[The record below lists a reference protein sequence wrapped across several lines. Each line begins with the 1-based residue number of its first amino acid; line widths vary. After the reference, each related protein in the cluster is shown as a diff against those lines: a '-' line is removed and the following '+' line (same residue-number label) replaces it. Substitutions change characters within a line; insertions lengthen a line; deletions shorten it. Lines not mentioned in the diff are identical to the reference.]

1 MLLVDGM
8 CRRER
13 AGVVVV
19 EVGCSCVCITD
30 KIVCVCERVGE

>member
-1 MLLVDGM
+1 MLVVDGM

-19 EVGCSCVCITD
+19 EVGCSGVCSTERSVCLCVC
-30 KIVCVCERVGE
+30 V